1 MRRSLYATW
10 SSEEATVHNIKN
22 FSQIL
27 SQENPAAICQLKK
40 EGNTDDDHFK
50 SDIYIPN
57 YTLLAEQAQVQLHGT
72 KYENPWGLYDG
83 ARGFVDAIVYSF
95 GSDPNKGDLPA
106 YVVVHFPNYS
116 GPIWDKNNP
125 KVSFPF

>member
-1 MRRSLYATW
+1 MSA
-10 SSEEATVHNIKN
+10 
-22 FSQIL
+22 
-27 SQENPAAICQLKK
+27 KK
-40 EGNTDDDHFK
+40 QGNTDDDHFK

-83 ARGFVDAIVYSF
+83 ARGFVDEIVYSF
-95 GSDPNKGDLPA
+95 GNDPNKGDLPA